1 VPASIKLQQEYGDD
15 LQVLFVEVQ
24 GADQE
29 TAEAFAWRQKW
40 MGTRAMWT
48 TERPL
53 EVPGEGIPKFALLD
67 TEGKLL
73 LNGNPLDMKKKIEEA
88 IADQVKKGK
97 TAPTGTPGALAK
109 TWARFVKGDV
119 TGALAECDKLGTD
132 AALAEAAR
140 ALKAEMVARTE
151 RKIERGQWLASN
163 GYVGEASELFAGL
176 GKSVKGSSELE
187 GKVASELTHLQTP
200 DKALAGEV
208 EASKALA
215 ALQQKMIKDKPFEDG
230 NVKALQKLAE
240 THVGTKAAERAARLA
255 KLASIEFK

>member
-24 GADQE
+24 GANLE

-53 EVPGEGIPKFALLD
+53 EVPGNGIPKFALLD

-73 LNGNPLDMKKKIEEA
+73 LEGNPLDMKKKIEAA
-88 IADQVKKGK
+88 IGEQVKNAKA
-97 TAPTGTPGALAK
+97 APAGTPDALAK

-119 TGALAECDKLGTD
+119 AGALAECDKLGAD
-132 AALAEAAR
+132 VALAEPAR
-140 ALKAEMVARTE
+140 ALKDEMVGRTE
-151 RKIERGQWLASN
+151 RKIARGKWLVTN
-163 GYVGEASELFAGL
+163 GYVAEASELLTGL
-176 GKSVKGSSELE
+176 AKGVKGSPELE
-187 GKVASELTHLQTP
+187 SKIEGELARVQTP
-200 DKALAGEV
+200 DKTLAAEA

-215 ALQQKMIKDKPFEDG
+215 SLQQKMIKDKPFEDA

-240 THVGTKAAERAARLA
+240 KHAGTKAGERAARLA
-255 KLASIEFK
+255 KLASVEFR